1 MNNPSSMYASFII
14 VSSAYL
20 FLESKTLYPSR
31 GFREYL
37 NSLDSS
43 SEYSTSFKSLQGEPV
58 L

>member
-1 MNNPSSMYASFII
+1 MYASFII